1 MIKNWQ
7 KKALKCL
14 IVSTLDKNTMDWISV
29 SDLYSLRAL
38 YPFSYTIYLNC
49 LIIKARLMK
58 YFFHSFAKKK
68 NPFGYASYVHSFEI
82 LNLDGL
88 SLFNQSP
95 TNSCVF
101 PWKYVVLRFAAILQ
115 TAREMTCTSQK
126 QREDIFDLLHLL
138 LLWQNCFK
146 QFPTHVPEG
155 LDLSRV
161 LPVGDGN
168 KSNWTSMHNYEN
180 LGKEVA

>member
-68 NPFGYASYVHSFEI
+68 SIRVRIIRTFVWNFKYWWAIPLQPRSLEI
-82 LNLDGL
+82 RSHLANCARNDM
-88 SLFNQSP
+88 
-95 TNSCVF
+95 
-101 PWKYVVLRFAAILQ
+101 YFAKAKRRYFWFAPSSTPGTELLQ
-115 TAREMTCTSQK
+115 TIPHPRTRRAGLVPGVARGG
-126 QREDIFDLLHLL
+126 
-138 LLWQNCFK
+138 W
-146 QFPTHVPEG
+146 
-155 LDLSRV
+155 
-161 LPVGDGN
+161 
-168 KSNWTSMHNYEN
+168 
-180 LGKEVA
+180 

>member
-68 NPFGYASYVHSFEI
+68 KSIRVRIIRTFVWNFKSWWVIPLQPISDKF
-82 LNLDGL
+82 
-88 SLFNQSP
+88 
-95 TNSCVF
+95 
-101 PWKYVVLRFAAILQ
+101 LRFPLKIRSLEIRSHLANCARNDMYFAKAKRRYFWFAPSSTPVTELLQ
-115 TAREMTCTSQK
+115 TIPHSRTRRAGLVPGVARGG
-126 QREDIFDLLHLL
+126 
-138 LLWQNCFK
+138 W
-146 QFPTHVPEG
+146 
-155 LDLSRV
+155 
-161 LPVGDGN
+161 
-168 KSNWTSMHNYEN
+168 
-180 LGKEVA
+180 

>member
-68 NPFGYASYVHSFEI
+68 SIRVRIIRTFVWNF
-82 LNLDGL
+82 
-88 SLFNQSP
+88 
-95 TNSCVF
+95 
-101 PWKYVVLRFAAILQ
+101 KYWWAIPLQPISDKFLRFPLKIRSLEVRSHLSKP
-115 TAREMTCTSQK
+115 REKWHVLPRTSQN
-126 QREDIFDLLHLL
+126 QRKDIFDLPHPLYI
-138 LLWQNCFK
+138 
-146 QFPTHVPEG
+146 P
-155 LDLSRV
+155 
-161 LPVGDGN
+161 
-168 KSNWTSMHNYEN
+168 
-180 LGKEVA
+180 GKELLQTISHPRGRRAGLVPGFARGWGEW